1 MVTTQGNPVKIL
13 IANNDEAMR
22 RLMQEALLK
31 AGFEVVE
38 AENGA
43 DTLKKFQGNRPD
55 AVFLDAN
62 LSGLDGLE
70 VCRSIRSMSGG
81 EHVPILMVME
91 DSDEGL
97 ISRAFEEGAT
107 DFISRPLDG
116 AALGFRTRY
125 LLRAAQVSRDLRQ
138 QLARLQREAG
148 LQQFPAI
155 SQPSV
160 NRWFWNLAFVNYRWI
175 RPRFS
180 VLLPPWCLAEAVAKS
195 SEETTQRKAQAA
207 EFKHKIIDRTQLFA

>member
-1 MVTTQGNPVKIL
+1 MKKDRGPDAAISSSEGGEVKVPSAIVAPARDKGEESRFLETRTKYFQFTGPLGESSGLPLCFGINKIIL
-13 IANNDEAMR
+13 I
-22 RLMQEALLK
+22 RLVA
-31 AGFEVVE
+31 
-38 AENGA
+38 
-43 DTLKKFQGNRPD
+43 
-55 AVFLDAN
+55 
-62 LSGLDGLE
+62 
-70 VCRSIRSMSGG
+70 
-81 EHVPILMVME
+81 
-91 DSDEGL
+91 
-97 ISRAFEEGAT
+97 
-107 DFISRPLDG
+107 
-116 AALGFRTRY
+116 
-125 LLRAAQVSRDLRQ
+125 
-138 QLARLQREAG
+138 